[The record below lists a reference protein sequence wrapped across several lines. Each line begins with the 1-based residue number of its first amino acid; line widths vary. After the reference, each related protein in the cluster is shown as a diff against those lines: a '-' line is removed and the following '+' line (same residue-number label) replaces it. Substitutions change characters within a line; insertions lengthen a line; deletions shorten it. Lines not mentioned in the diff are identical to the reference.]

1 MYCSLQELI
10 LSKSM
15 YDTISSN
22 YAHINLPL
30 YTHVLLLVVVV
41 VVDGR
46 TVFNKYINILAR
58 VLYYAYELVA

>member
-1 MYCSLQELI
+1 
-10 LSKSM
+10 M

-30 YTHVLLLVVVV
+30 YTLLVVVV

-46 TVFNKYINILAR
+46 TVFNKYINILSR
-58 VLYYAYELVA
+58 VLYYA

>member
-1 MYCSLQELI
+1 
-10 LSKSM
+10 M

-41 VVDGR
+41 VVVDGR
-46 TVFNKYINILAR
+46 TVFNKYINIQLE
-58 VLYYAYELVA
+58 YCIMHTSS

>member
-1 MYCSLQELI
+1 
-10 LSKSM
+10 M

-30 YTHVLLLVVVV
+30 YTLLVVVV

-46 TVFNKYINILAR
+46 TVLNKYINTTRVYSR
-58 VLYYAYELVA
+58 VLYYA

>member
-1 MYCSLQELI
+1 
-10 LSKSM
+10 M

-46 TVFNKYINILAR
+46 TVFNKYINIL
-58 VLYYAYELVA
+58 LEYCIMHTSS

>member
-1 MYCSLQELI
+1 
-10 LSKSM
+10 M

-30 YTHVLLLVVVV
+30 YTHVLLLVVVVV

>member
-41 VVDGR
+41 VVVDGR
-46 TVFNKYINILAR
+46 TVFNKYINIQLE
-58 VLYYAYELVA
+58 YCIMHTSS